1 MPNSTAKCLEKI
13 QISCYIFE
21 CCDMAKYCKIHDNIV
36 RHDWVD
42 ISKITIFL
50 EHKHTYF
57 QIKVLLSTEA
67 FKN

>member
-1 MPNSTAKCLEKI
+1 MV
-13 QISCYIFE
+13 
-21 CCDMAKYCKIHDNIV
+21 KYCKTHYNMV

>member
-1 MPNSTAKCLEKI
+1 MV
-13 QISCYIFE
+13 
-21 CCDMAKYCKIHDNIV
+21 KYCKTHYNMV

-42 ISKITIFL
+42 ISKIIIFL